1 MSVGRAYVP
10 GTLRVVA
17 LLALAPALARAQS
30 LEPRLYLPLPVGVN
44 AVVASFA
51 HSTGEV
57 VVDPALPIT
66 DFRATM
72 NTGALALVRTFGV
85 FGRSAQ
91 IQAVFP
97 YVTGMAR
104 AVVAGVDTSREL
116 NGPADPMMRLSVN
129 LLGGPAR
136 RRAQL
141 AGVRFGTIIG
151 ASLSVT
157 APLGEYDHTR
167 RLNIGAN
174 RWSLK
179 PELGLIQP
187 LASGWAIEVYG
198 GVALFGDN
206 TGYLDTSTV
215 TQQPLWTLQGHVIRL
230 LGRRGFV
237 ALDGTLV
244 DGGETSLDG
253 ALQNNFQRNAR
264 FGATMAWSLG
274 RGHTIKGSFSSGV
287 YTRFGGD
294 FRVFALGYQYSWG
307 G

>member
-1 MSVGRAYVP
+1 MV
-10 GTLRVVA
+10 
-17 LLALAPALARAQS
+17 LLALAPTLAGAQS
-30 LEPRLYLPLPVGVN
+30 LEPRLYLPLPVGMN

-57 VVDPALPIT
+57 VVDQALPIT

-72 NTGALALVRTFGV
+72 NSGTVALVRTFGV

-91 IQAVFP
+91 LQAILPF
-97 YVTGMAR
+97 VTATAH
-104 AVVAGVDTSREL
+104 AVVAGVDTSRAL
-116 NGPADPMMRLSVN
+116 DGQADPVLRLSVN
-129 LLGGPAR
+129 LHGGPAR
-136 RRAQL
+136 RRAEM
-141 AGVRFGTIIG
+141 AGVHFGTILG

-157 APLGEYDHTR
+157 APLGEYDHTQ

-174 RWSLK
+174 RWSVK

-187 LASGWAIEVYG
+187 LAPGWALEVYS
-198 GVALFGDN
+198 GVVLFGHN

-215 TQQPLWTLQGHVIRL
+215 TQQPLWMVQSHLIRL
-230 LGRRGFV
+230 FGRSVWV

-244 DGGETSLDG
+244 HGGATLLDG
-253 ALQNNFQRNAR
+253 VEQNTFQRNAR
-264 FGATMAWSLG
+264 FGTTVGWAVARRHAL
-274 RGHTIKGSFSSGV
+274 KASFSSGI

-294 FRVFALGYQYSWG
+294 FNLLALGYQYNWG